1 MTLEHQRHF
10 LNSSQYV
17 TLQCGR
23 DGRSLSAPH
32 TACSIYNR
40 CCWWPQTS
48 AVTDLHFNSVIAG
61 HKSCTFSAYDRQTMG
76 CYLCDDD
83 GRQVF
88 EVLDVRQER
97 ISQCGV
103 GLWGKLVERRLD
115 LHLHCL
121 GCKVTRFHVLLQLQE
136 LIRDLPRVHLQGS
149 AQKKRLQWGGAN
161 NIRWFVH
168 YEMIATLINA

>member
-1 MTLEHQRHF
+1 
-10 LNSSQYV
+10 
-17 TLQCGR
+17 
-23 DGRSLSAPH
+23 
-32 TACSIYNR
+32 
-40 CCWWPQTS
+40 
-48 AVTDLHFNSVIAG
+48 
-61 HKSCTFSAYDRQTMG
+61 MG

-103 GLWGKLVERRLD
+103 GLWGKLVERSLD
-115 LHLHCL
+115 LHLHRL

-149 AQKKRLQWGGAN
+149 AQKKQLQGGRAN
-161 NIRWFVH
+161 NIR
-168 YEMIATLINA
+168 